1 MISSQKDIFLKA
13 YEEGRN
19 FIPITQT
26 WPADLETPLST
37 WLKLSKNNSHGV
49 FLESVEGG
57 ENLGRWSVVAINPL
71 WEAVCNGKEL
81 VKTWNNGK
89 VEIHRGDPFDLLRT
103 WTDEYKSY
111 SLENFP
117 SIGQLYGSWGYELIN
132 QIEPTVPI
140 NEKKDDE
147 IPYGSWMFFDQLVIF
162 DQIKRCLTAVVYADI
177 SSSGDILIEN
187 IYQESVRKINKIREL
202 MKIPLKEKDFLDWN
216 ETENLNIE
224 ITSNWE
230 KKEFEDAVL
239 SAKEYIKKGDI
250 FQIVLSQRFQ
260 STVNNDPFNL
270 YRSLRMINPSPY
282 MAFFDFGSWYL
293 IGSSPEV
300 MVKAEQNKN
309 HQIVASLRP
318 IAGTRPRGKDT
329 QEDLQLEKDLLKDP
343 KEIAEHVMLIDLGRN
358 DLGRVCEIG
367 TVEVKDLM
375 VIEKYSHVMH
385 IVSEVEGVLKK
396 NSDVWDLLKAC
407 FPAGT
412 VTGAPKIRAM
422 QLIKTFEKDA
432 RGPYA
437 GVYGSIDIN
446 GALNTAITI
455 RTMVVSQTND
465 GKFIVSVQAGAGIVA
480 DSSPENEYQE
490 TINKAK
496 GILKALASLKNK

>member
-1 MISSQKDIFLKA
+1 MISSQKDSFLKA
-13 YEEGRN
+13 HNEGKN
-19 FIPITQT
+19 FIPIIHT

-37 WLKLSKNNSHGV
+37 WLKLSEKDSHGV

-57 ENLGRWSVVAINPL
+57 ESIGRWSIVATKPL
-71 WEAVCNGKEL
+71 WEAVCLGEEV

-89 VEIHRGDPFDLLRT
+89 VEIHKGDPFNILRS
-103 WTDEYKSY
+103 WTEKYKSY
-111 SLENFP
+111 ILDDFP
-117 SIGQLYGSWGYELIN
+117 SVGQLYGSWGYELIN
-132 QIEPTVPI
+132 RIESSVPI
-140 NEKKDDE
+140 NETIHNE

-162 DQIKRCLTAVVYADI
+162 DQIKRCINVVAYADT
-177 SSSGDILIEN
+177 SSSNDSNIEEV
-187 IYQESVRKINKIREL
+187 YQESISKINKIRDL
-202 MKIPLKEKDFLDWN
+202 MKIPLKEKEFLNWN
-216 ETENLNIE
+216 DNDNFNHNID
-224 ITSNWE
+224 SNWE

-239 SAKEYIKKGDI
+239 AAKEYIRKGDI

-260 STVNNDPFNL
+260 ATVDNDPFNL
-270 YRSLRMINPSPY
+270 YRSLRMVNPSPY
-282 MAFFDFGSWYL
+282 MAFFDFGTWYL

-300 MVKAEQNKN
+300 MVKAEKN
-309 HQIVASLRP
+309 NNGQIVASLRP
-318 IAGTRPRGKDT
+318 IAGTRPRGKDAA
-329 QEDLQLEKDLLKDP
+329 QDLKLEKDLLNDP

-358 DLGRVCEIG
+358 DLGRVCKVG
-367 TVEVKDLM
+367 SVEVKDLM
-375 VIEKYSHVMH
+375 IIERYSHVMH
-385 IVSEVEGVLKK
+385 IVSEVEGILK
-396 NSDVWDLLKAC
+396 NNTDVWDLLKAC

-422 QLIKTFEKDA
+422 QLIENFEKDA

-455 RTMVVSQTND
+455 RTM
-465 GKFIVSVQAGAGIVA
+465 IVSPSNNGQYNVCVQAGAGIVA

-496 GILKALASLKNK
+496 GILKALACLGK

>member
-1 MISSQKDIFLKA
+1 MISSKKDIFLKA
-13 YEEGRN
+13 YKEGKN

-37 WLKLSKNNSHGV
+37 WLKLSEKDSHGV

-57 ENLGRWSVVAINPL
+57 ENLGRWSIVASKPL
-71 WEAVCNGKEL
+71 WEAVCHGEDTI
-81 VKTWNNGK
+81 KTWNNGK
-89 VEIHRGDPFDLLRT
+89 SEIHKGDPFNLLKG
-103 WTDEYKSY
+103 WTESYKSHI
-111 SLENFP
+111 LDEFP
-117 SIGQLYGSWGYELIN
+117 SIGQLYGSWSYELIN
-132 QIEPTVPI
+132 RIEPSVPI
-140 NEKKDDE
+140 NKLRNNNL
-147 IPYGSWMFFDQLVIF
+147 PCGSWMFFDQLVIF
-162 DQIKRCLTAVVYADI
+162 DQLKRCITAVVYADI
-177 SSSGDILIEN
+177 SFLKEFSIDEIYEN
-187 IYQESVRKINKIREL
+187 SFIKINKIRNL
-202 MKIPLKEKDFLDWN
+202 MSKPLKEEQFLNWN
-216 ETENLNIE
+216 EHNDSNIE
-224 ITSNWE
+224 ITSNWN
-230 KKEFEDAVL
+230 KKEFEEAVI
-239 SAKEYIKKGDI
+239 SAKEFIRKGDI

-260 STVNNDPFNL
+260 SKVTSDPFNL
-270 YRSLRMINPSPY
+270 YRSLRMVNPSPY

-300 MVKAEQNKN
+300 MVKAEKNKKN
-309 HQIVASLRP
+309 QIIASLRP
-318 IAGTRPRGKDT
+318 IAGTRPRGKDA
-329 QEDLQLEKDLLKDP
+329 QEDLKLEKDLLNDP

-385 IVSEVEGVLKK
+385 IVSEVEGVLKNK
-396 NSDVWDLLKAC
+396 TDVWDLLKAC

-422 QLIKTFEKDA
+422 QLIKNFEKDA
-432 RGPYA
+432 RGAYA

-455 RTMVVSQTND
+455 RTMIVNPTDD
-465 GKFIVSVQAGAGIVA
+465 GIYEVSVQAGAGIVA
-480 DSSPENEYQE
+480 DSSPENEYKE

-496 GILKALASLKNK
+496 GILKALACLVE

>member
-1 MISSQKDIFLKA
+1 MISSKKDCFYKA
-13 YEEGRN
+13 HEEGKN
-19 FIPITQT
+19 FIPISRT

-37 WLKLSKNNSHGV
+37 WLKLSEKDSHGV

-57 ENLGRWSVVAINPL
+57 ENLGRWSIVATQPL
-71 WEAVCNGKEL
+71 WEAVCNGEEI

-89 VEIHRGDPFDLLRT
+89 TEIHNGNPFDLLRT
-103 WTDEYKSY
+103 WTEEYKSY
-111 SLENFP
+111 ILDDFP
-117 SIGQLYGSWGYELIN
+117 SVGQLYGSWGYELIN
-132 QIEPTVPI
+132 HIEPTVPI
-140 NEKKDDE
+140 NKIDKNE

-162 DQIKRCLTAVVYADI
+162 DQIKRCITAVVYADT
-177 SSSGDILIEN
+177 SSSDDSSIED
-187 IYQESVRKINKIREL
+187 IYQESICRISKIRDL
-202 MKIPLKEKDFLDWN
+202 MRVPLKQKDFLNWNDN
-216 ETENLNIE
+216 ETIDLE
-224 ITSNWE
+224 IKSNWE
-230 KKEFEDAVL
+230 KSEFEQAVL
-239 SAKEYIKKGDI
+239 LAKEYIRKGDI

-260 STVNNDPFNL
+260 SKINNNPFNL
-270 YRSLRMINPSPY
+270 YRSLRMVNPSPY
-282 MAFFDFGSWYL
+282 MAFFDFGSWHL

-300 MVKAEQNKN
+300 MVKAEKDSNYK
-309 HQIVASLRP
+309 IVASLRP
-318 IAGTRPRGKDT
+318 IAGTRRRGKDT
-329 QEDLQLEKDLLKDP
+329 QEDLKLEKDLLNDP

-358 DLGRVCEIG
+358 DLGRVCEVG
-367 TVEVKDLM
+367 SVEVKDLM

-385 IVSEVEGVLKK
+385 IVSEVQGILK
-396 NSDVWDLLKAC
+396 NNTEVWDLLKAC

-422 QLIKTFEKDA
+422 QLINQFEKDA

-455 RTMVVSQTND
+455 RTMVVTPSND
-465 GKFIVSVQAGAGIVA
+465 GKYDVSVQAGAGIVA

-496 GILKALASLKNK
+496 AILKALACLKD

>member
-1 MISSQKDIFLKA
+1 MISSQKDSFFKA
-13 YEEGRN
+13 YKEGKN
-19 FIPITQT
+19 FIPILQT

-37 WLKLSKNNSHGV
+37 WLKLSNKDSHGV

-57 ENLGRWSVVAINPL
+57 ENLGRWSVVATNPL
-71 WEAVCNGKEL
+71 WEAVCHGEETT
-81 VKTWNNGK
+81 KTWYDGK
-89 VEIHRGDPFDLLRT
+89 SEKYAGDPFNLLKN
-103 WTDEYKSY
+103 WTEEYKSHSIDNLPY
-111 SLENFP
+111 
-117 SIGQLYGSWGYELIN
+117 IGQLYGSWGYELIN
-132 QIEPTVPI
+132 RIEPNVPI
-140 NEKKDDE
+140 NKLKEDE

-162 DQIKRCLTAVVYADI
+162 DQMKRCITAVVYADI
-177 SSSGDILIEN
+177 SRAEGASDQM
-187 IYQESVRKINKIREL
+187 IYEDSISKINKIRDL
-202 MKIPLKEKDFLDWN
+202 MKVPLKEKEFLNWSDN
-216 ETENLNIE
+216 KNLNIE
-224 ITSNWE
+224 ISSNWN
-230 KKEFEDAVL
+230 KKEFENAVL
-239 SAKEYIKKGDI
+239 SAKEYIRKGDI
-250 FQIVLSQRFQ
+250 FQIVISQRFQ
-260 STVNNDPFNL
+260 SKVKSDPFNL
-270 YRSLRMINPSPY
+270 YRSLRMVNPSPY

-300 MVKAEQNKN
+300 MVKAEKNKN
-309 HQIVASLRP
+309 NQIVASLRP
-318 IAGTRPRGKDT
+318 IAGTRPRGQDSE
-329 QEDLQLEKDLLKDP
+329 EDLEFEKDLLKDP
-343 KEIAEHVMLIDLGRN
+343 KEISEHVMLIDLGRN

-385 IVSEVEGVLKK
+385 IVSEVQGILKR
-396 NSDVWDLLKAC
+396 DTGVWDLLKAC

-422 QLIKTFEKDA
+422 QLIKNFEKDP

-455 RTMVVSQTND
+455 RTMIVIPSNRGQFT
-465 GKFIVSVQAGAGIVA
+465 VSVQAGAGIVA

-496 GILKALASLKNK
+496 GILIALACLDR

>member
-1 MISSQKDIFLKA
+1 MISFQKDSFLNS
-13 YEEGRN
+13 YEEGKN
-19 FIPITQT
+19 FIPIFQT

-37 WLKLSKNNSHGV
+37 WLKLSESGSHGV

-57 ENLGRWSVVAINPL
+57 ENLGRWSIVATKPL
-71 WEAVCNGKEL
+71 WEAVCYGEQIS
-81 VKTWNNGK
+81 KTWNNGK
-89 VEIHRGDPFDLLRT
+89 TEIHKGDPFNILRA
-103 WTDEYKSY
+103 WIKEYNS
-111 SLENFP
+111 SVLDDFP

-132 QIEPTVPI
+132 RIEPSVPI
-140 NEKKDDE
+140 NETNQNH
-147 IPYGSWMFFDQLVIF
+147 IPDGCWMFFDQLVIF
-162 DQIKRCLTAVVYADI
+162 DQIKRCITAVVYADT
-177 SSSGDILIEN
+177 SCLKEYSIEE
-187 IYQESVRKINKIREL
+187 IYQNSVNKINKIREL
-202 MKIPLKEKDFLDWN
+202 MKVPLKEKDFLNWSEN
-216 ETENLNIE
+216 ENLNID
-224 ITSNWE
+224 IASNWD
-230 KKEFEDAVL
+230 KKEFKDAVL
-239 SAKEYIKKGDI
+239 SAQEYIRKGDI

-260 STVNNDPFNL
+260 TKVNNDPFNL
-270 YRSLRMINPSPY
+270 YRSLRMVNPSPY

-300 MVKAEQNKN
+300 MVKADKNKN
-309 HQIVASLRP
+309 NQIVATLRP
-318 IAGTRPRGKDT
+318 IAGTRPRG
-329 QEDLQLEKDLLKDP
+329 QDLQQDLNLENDLLKDP

-358 DLGRVCEIG
+358 DLGRVCKIG

-375 VIEKYSHVMH
+375 VIERYSHVMH
-385 IVSEVEGVLKK
+385 IVSEVEGVLK
-396 NSDVWDLLKAC
+396 NDTDVWDLLKAC

-422 QLIKTFEKDA
+422 QLIQTFEKDA

-455 RTMVVSQTND
+455 RTMIVRPSDD
-465 GKFIVSVQAGAGIVA
+465 GKYIVSVQAGAGIVA

-496 GILKALASLKNK
+496 GILKSLACLGE

>member
-1 MISSQKDIFLKA
+1 MISSKKDSFLKA
-13 YEEGRN
+13 YNEGKN

-37 WLKLSKNNSHGV
+37 WLKLSEHDSHGV

-57 ENLGRWSVVAINPL
+57 ESLGRWSIVATKPL
-71 WEAVCNGKEL
+71 WEAVCYGEEI
-81 VKTWNNGK
+81 VKTWNNGTIEK
-89 VEIHRGDPFDLLRT
+89 FQGDPFNILKA
-103 WTDEYKSY
+103 WTKEYKSH
-111 SLENFP
+111 SLEEFP

-132 QIEPTVPI
+132 RIEPSVGI
-140 NEKKDDE
+140 NKIGPTD
-147 IPYGSWMFFDQLVIF
+147 IPYGSWMFFDRLVVF
-162 DQIKRCLTAVVYADI
+162 DQIKRCITAIVYADT
-177 SSSGDILIEN
+177 SSLEEFSIEE
-187 IYQESVRKINKIREL
+187 IYQNSINKINEIRDL
-202 MKIPLKEKDFLDWN
+202 MRVSLKQTEFLNW
-216 ETENLNIE
+216 TENENLDIE
-224 ITSNWE
+224 ITSNWK

-239 SAKEYIKKGDI
+239 SAKEYIRRGDI

-260 STVNNDPFNL
+260 TKVNINPFNL
-270 YRSLRMINPSPY
+270 YRSLRMVNPSPY

-300 MVKAEQNKN
+300 MVKAEKNKDKK
-309 HQIVASLRP
+309 IVASLRP
-318 IAGTRPRGKDT
+318 IAGTRPRGKDN
-329 QEDLQLEKDLLKDP
+329 QHDLELEQDLLHDP

-385 IVSEVEGVLKK
+385 IVSEVEGVLKT
-396 NSDVWDLLKAC
+396 NTDVWDLLKAC

-422 QLIKTFEKDA
+422 QLIENFEKDA

-446 GALNTAITI
+446 GAMNTAITI
-455 RTMVVSQTND
+455 RTMIVTPTND
-465 GKFIVSVQAGAGIVA
+465 GKYDVSVQAGAGIVA
-480 DSSPENEYQE
+480 DSLPLNEYQE

-496 GILKALASLKNK
+496 GILKALACFDQ

>member
-1 MISSQKDIFLKA
+1 MISSLKDSFFKA
-13 YEEGRN
+13 YKEGKN

-37 WLKLSKNNSHGV
+37 WLKLSQENTHGV
-49 FLESVEGG
+49 FLESVESG
-57 ENLGRWSVVAINPL
+57 ENLGRWSIVATKPL
-71 WEAVCNGKEL
+71 WEAVCYGEEII
-81 VKTWNNGK
+81 KTWNNGK
-89 VEIHRGDPFDLLRT
+89 TEIHKGDPFNILRN
-103 WTDEYKSY
+103 WTKEYNS
-111 SLENFP
+111 SMVDNLP

-132 QIEPTVPI
+132 GIESSVPI
-140 NEKKDDE
+140 NEIE
-147 IPYGSWMFFDQLVIF
+147 NSNIPYGAWMFFDQLVVF
-162 DQIKRCLTAVVYADI
+162 DQIKRCITAIVYADTTSSKESSIEKVYLDSI
-177 SSSGDILIEN
+177 S
-187 IYQESVRKINKIREL
+187 KIKTTRNL
-202 MKIPLKEKDFLDWN
+202 MKVPLKENEFLDWN
-216 ETENLNIE
+216 ENDNLNLDIK
-224 ITSNWE
+224 SNWD
-230 KKEFEDAVL
+230 KKDFENAVL
-239 SAKEYIKKGDI
+239 QAKEYIRKGDI
-250 FQIVLSQRFQ
+250 FQIVISQRFRTQ
-260 STVNNDPFNL
+260 VNNDPFDL
-270 YRSLRMINPSPY
+270 YRSLRMVNPSPY
-282 MAFFDFGSWYL
+282 MSFFDFGSWYL

-300 MVKAEQNKN
+300 MVKAEKNKKS
-309 HQIVASLRP
+309 QIIASLRP
-318 IAGTRPRGKDT
+318 IAGTRARGKDP
-329 QEDLQLEKDLLKDP
+329 QQDLELERELLKDP

-385 IVSEVEGVLKK
+385 IVSEVEGILK
-396 NSDVWDLLKAC
+396 NNTDVWDLLKAC

-422 QLIKTFEKDA
+422 QLIKHFEKDF

-455 RTMVVSQTND
+455 RTMIVEPSKD
-465 GKFIVSVQAGAGIVA
+465 GKYSVSVQAGAGIVA

-496 GILKALASLKNK
+496 GILKALACLDK

>member
-1 MISSQKDIFLKA
+1 MISSKKDTFLKA
-13 YEEGRN
+13 HKEGKN

-37 WLKLSKNNSHGV
+37 WLKLSTKDSHGV

-57 ENLGRWSVVAINPL
+57 ESLGRWSIVATKPL
-71 WEAVCNGKEL
+71 WEAVCYGDEI

-89 VEIHRGDPFDLLRT
+89 TETHKGDPFNILKT
-103 WTDEYKSY
+103 WTKEYKSNR
-111 SLENFP
+111 LDDLP

-132 QIEPTVPI
+132 QIEPSVPI
-140 NEKKDDE
+140 NEIEEKN
-147 IPYGSWMFFDQLVIF
+147 IPNGSWMFFDQLVVF
-162 DQIKRCLTAVVYADI
+162 DQIKRCITAVVYADI
-177 SSSGDILIEN
+177 TSSKGCSIEEVYLN
-187 IYQESVRKINKIREL
+187 SMSKIQKTREL
-202 MKIPLKEKDFLDWN
+202 MKVPLKEYEFLKWN
-216 ETENLNIE
+216 ENENFNLDIQ
-224 ITSNWE
+224 SNWK
-230 KKEFEDAVL
+230 KKEFENAVL
-239 SAKEYIKKGDI
+239 LAKDYIKKGDI
-250 FQIVLSQRFQ
+250 FQIVISQKFNTQ
-260 STVNNDPFNL
+260 INNEPFDL
-270 YRSLRMINPSPY
+270 YRSLRMVNPSPY
-282 MAFFDFGSWYL
+282 MSFFDFGSWYL

-300 MVKAEQNKN
+300 MVKAEKNNKS
-309 HQIVASLRP
+309 QIVASLRP
-318 IAGTRPRGKDT
+318 IAGTRPRGNDPQQDK
-329 QEDLQLEKDLLKDP
+329 ELEEDLLKDP

-358 DLGRVCEIG
+358 DLGRVCEVG

-385 IVSEVEGVLKK
+385 IVSQVEGILK
-396 NSDVWDLLKAC
+396 NNTDVWDLLKAC

-422 QLIKTFEKDA
+422 QIINDFEKDA

-455 RTMVVSQTND
+455 RTMIVKPSKD
-465 GKFIVSVQAGAGIVA
+465 GKYNVSVQAGAGIVA
-480 DSSPENEYQE
+480 DSTPENEYQE

-496 GILKALASLKNK
+496 GILKALSCLNK

>member
-1 MISSQKDIFLKA
+1 MISSQKDTFFKA
-13 YEEGRN
+13 FKEGKN

-37 WLKLSKNNSHGV
+37 WLKLSEKDSNGV

-57 ENLGRWSVVAINPL
+57 ENLGRWSVIATKPL
-71 WEAVCNGKEL
+71 WEAVCYGEEII
-81 VKTWNNGK
+81 KTWNNGNIEK
-89 VEIHRGDPFDLLRT
+89 YKADPFSILKT
-103 WTDEYKSY
+103 WTKEYKS
-111 SLENFP
+111 SILEDLP

-132 QIEPTVPI
+132 RIEPSVPI
-140 NEKKDDE
+140 NKREE
-147 IPYGSWMFFDQLVIF
+147 SNIPHGAWMFFDQLVVF
-162 DQIKRCLTAVVYADI
+162 DQIKRCITSVVYADTTSSNDSCIEEVYLNSI
-177 SSSGDILIEN
+177 S
-187 IYQESVRKINKIREL
+187 KIKKTRQL
-202 MKIPLKEKDFLDWN
+202 MKVPLQENDFLEWN
-216 ETENLNIE
+216 DNENSHLNIQ
-224 ITSNWE
+224 SNW
-230 KKEFEDAVL
+230 KRKDFEDAVL
-239 SAKEYIKKGDI
+239 SAKEYIRKGDI
-250 FQIVLSQRFQ
+250 FQIVISQKF
-260 STVNNDPFNL
+260 STQVNHEPFNL
-270 YRSLRMINPSPY
+270 YRSLRMVNPSPY
-282 MAFFDFGSWYL
+282 MSFFDFGSWYL

-300 MVKAEQNKN
+300 MVKAEKNKKN
-309 HQIVASLRP
+309 QIVASLRP
-318 IAGTRPRGKDT
+318 IAGTRPRGSDPQKD
-329 QEDLQLEKDLLKDP
+329 LELEQDLLKDP

-358 DLGRVCEIG
+358 DLGRVCEVG

-385 IVSEVEGVLKK
+385 IVSEVEGTLK
-396 NSDVWDLLKAC
+396 NNTDVWDLLKAC

-422 QLIKTFEKDA
+422 QLIKDFENDA

-455 RTMVVSQTND
+455 RTMIVKPLKN
-465 GKFIVSVQAGAGIVA
+465 GKFDVSVQAGAGIVA

-496 GILKALASLKNK
+496 GILKSLACLDK

>member
-1 MISSQKDIFLKA
+1 MSSSQKDSFFKA
-13 YEEGRN
+13 YKEGKN
-19 FIPITQT
+19 FIPIIQT

-37 WLKLSKNNSHGV
+37 WLKLSEKDKHGV

-57 ENLGRWSVVAINPL
+57 ENLGRWSIVATNPL
-71 WEAVCNGKEL
+71 WEAVCHGDET

-89 VEIHRGDPFDLLRT
+89 TELYTGDPFDILRT
-103 WTDEYKSY
+103 WTEDYKTY
-111 SLENFP
+111 ILDDFP
-117 SIGQLYGSWGYELIN
+117 SVGQLYGSWGYELIN
-132 QIEPTVPI
+132 RIEPSVPI
-140 NEKKDDE
+140 YKNNKNK

-162 DQIKRCLTAVVYADI
+162 DQIKRCITAVVYADTSCLKN
-177 SSSGDILIEN
+177 SSVDAIFQASIL
-187 IYQESVRKINKIREL
+187 KINKIRDL
-202 MKIPLKEKDFLDWN
+202 MRVPLQETEFLDWKDK
-216 ETENLNIE
+216 EECNIE
-224 ITSNWE
+224 LNSNWK
-230 KKEFEDAVL
+230 KKEFEDAVIL
-239 SAKEYIKKGDI
+239 AKEYIRKGDI

-260 STVNNDPFNL
+260 SKVNNDPFNL
-270 YRSLRMINPSPY
+270 YRSLRMVNPSPY
-282 MAFFDFGSWYL
+282 MAFFDFGSWHL

-300 MVKAEQNKN
+300 MVKAEKNKN
-309 HQIVASLRP
+309 NQIIASLRP
-318 IAGTRPRGKDT
+318 IAGTRPRGKT
-329 QEDLQLEKDLLKDP
+329 SQQDLKFEKDLLKDP

-385 IVSEVEGVLKK
+385 IVSEVEGVLKD
-396 NSDVWDLLKAC
+396 NTDVWDLLKAC

-422 QLIKTFEKDA
+422 QLINNFEKDP

-455 RTMVVSQTND
+455 RTMVVLPSND
-465 GKFIVSVQAGAGIVA
+465 GQYDVSVQAGAGIVA

-496 GILKALASLKNK
+496 GILKALACLGK